1 MTHASDAM
9 WSRGAVAHTVI
20 NPPQAPVYQY
30 PPDNNAPGTG
40 GPRGRIPRFLLLLI
54 AGIAILGLGI
64 GGGWALRGATT
75 PGAIAPSPTEAAP
88 STAAAGGLSPTQAKQ
103 QACDGYSTLGAQWSS
118 GYHDWYASV
127 SSVGQGWTWA
137 NPTVKAATDK
147 FFPLQSQI
155 ANSLRALVTPAT
167 PAPVGK
173 AINDYASAILS
184 YAATQNTD
192 TPSSE
197 MDARM
202 DRINAAADVVI
213 RECGI

>member
-1 MTHASDAM
+1 MTS
-9 WSRGAVAHTVI
+9 
-20 NPPQAPVYQY
+20 PPPPSPVHQRDDT
-30 PPDNNAPGTG
+30 PHPG
-40 GPRGRIPRFLLLLI
+40 RRRRHFLI
-54 AGIAILGLGI
+54 AGVAIIGI
-64 GGGWALRGATT
+64 GIGFVCGWALRNTT
-75 PGAIAPSPTEAAP
+75 TKEAAAPTPTEAAA
-88 STAAAGGLSPTQAKQ
+88 STAAAVGVLTPAQAKQ
-103 QACDGYSTLGAQWSS
+103 QACDGYAALGAQWSS
-118 GYHDWYASV
+118 GYHDWYGSV
-127 SSVGQGWTWA
+127 SSVGQGWTWT

-155 ANSLRALVTPAT
+155 ANSLRGLVTSAT

-173 AINDYASAILS
+173 AINDYASAILA

-202 DRINAAADVVI
+202 NRINAAADVVI